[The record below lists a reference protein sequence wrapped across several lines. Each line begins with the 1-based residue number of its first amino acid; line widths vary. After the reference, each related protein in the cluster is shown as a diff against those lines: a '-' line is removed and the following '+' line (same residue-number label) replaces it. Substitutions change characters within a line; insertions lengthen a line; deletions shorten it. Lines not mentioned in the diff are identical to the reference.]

1 METLEK
7 IRNHVVNLELDAIRR
22 TVQEALD
29 AGIPAIQILTEGLSK
44 GVEIVGKKFEGE
56 EYFLSELIMAG
67 ETMKAGVAVL
77 DPHLKKE
84 AVKSL
89 GTIVLGTMKGD
100 IHDIGKNIFGTL
112 ARSGGFNVVDLGVDV
127 SADEFVETAK
137 KNNADIIATSS
148 LLTITMVY
156 IAEVVKVIEQSR
168 LRSKVK
174 IIMGGA
180 PIDDDYAKK
189 LGADAGVNDGV
200 QGVEI
205 CRSWM

>member
-137 KNNADIIATSS
+137 KNNADIIAPPC
-148 LLTITMVY
+148 ITFL
-156 IAEVVKVIEQSR
+156 ACPRKVTR
-168 LRSKVK
+168 RK
-174 IIMGGA
+174 A
-180 PIDDDYAKK
+180 PRGPSGPSCSIVLAPFRK
-189 LGADAGVNDGV
+189 LALSGEWRMRAQTVRNASPSDSVA
-200 QGVEI
+200 
-205 CRSWM
+205 

>member
-100 IHDIGKNIFGTL
+100 IHGIGKNIFGTL

-127 SADEFVETAK
+127 SADKFVETAK

-156 IAEVVKVIEQSR
+156 IAEVVKLIEQSK